1 MFAQLFIGF
10 NPTDACGF
18 FVTDHN
24 FSLEVMILQ
33 LIFLL
38 TEEDSASEI
47 SNLFFT
53 YPQKMCPAAII
64 CSIINQD
71 EWDGYSNSHTRRH
84 PEINSRSFPVLT
96 ITFDEIHFV
105 IIYPVLLYFLSKLQ
119 SLDTCFQEFGILQD
133 SLANSHFLSIFFKQ

>member
-1 MFAQLFIGF
+1 MHVDFLS
-10 NPTDACGF
+10 PT
-18 FVTDHN
+18 N

-38 TEEDSASEI
+38 KEEDSASEI

-71 EWDGYSNSHTRRH
+71 E
-84 PEINSRSFPVLT
+84 
-96 ITFDEIHFV
+96 
-105 IIYPVLLYFLSKLQ
+105 
-119 SLDTCFQEFGILQD
+119 
-133 SLANSHFLSIFFKQ
+133 